1 MQKFV
6 KFTKGVMT
14 QGAITALTTSLASNY
29 VNTTKIASV
38 IRASATSVE
47 AKVIAAPL
55 DTRDTVTVA
64 ISAGNAD
71 TINSIIDAFAIA
83 SVQKPSSALSVYVYD
98 TLPSTQTIDSIS
110 LG

>member
-1 MQKFV
+1 MQKFI
-6 KFTKGVMT
+6 KFTKRVMT
-14 QGAITALTTSLASNY
+14 QGLSTALTTSLASNY

-38 IRASATSVE
+38 IRGSNTTVE

-55 DTRDTVTVA
+55 ATRDTVTAV
-64 ISAGNAD
+64 ISAANAN

-83 SVQKPSSALSVYVYD
+83 SIQKPSSALSVYVYD